1 MTSNEE
7 FLFQKI
13 WKMSEE
19 ESAGTHYNE
28 KDLTRRL
35 ATYNSYQNNQ
45 NGQLILSDFWS
56 ENDIPMT
63 SIPIDQDL
71 KVLDLAKSF
80 IEKNGNIQSFLEQ
93 IYEEREVEKKS
104 LHAEKLKES
113 AQIVSQIKENSNLKE
128 EESREITKEAYSMRK
143 EELKKENFELLEK
156 LSNPLKEYFEEN
168 VVEKLVDGLLEVVQS
183 GPDDPIDYLA
193 EYLFKRSLE
202 VKNPLPSVK

>member
-71 KVLDLAKSF
+71 KVLDL
-80 IEKNGNIQSFLEQ
+80 L
-93 IYEEREVEKKS
+93 
-104 LHAEKLKES
+104 KLL
-113 AQIVSQIKENSNLKE
+113 N
-128 EESREITKEAYSMRK
+128 
-143 EELKKENFELLEK
+143 
-156 LSNPLKEYFEEN
+156 EYRMQCQKTGKYGDADKARNKFA
-168 VVEKLVDGLLEVVQS
+168 LV
-183 GPDDPIDYLA
+183 
-193 EYLFKRSLE
+193 R
-202 VKNPLPSVK
+202 